1 MTTQARFC
9 TDRALRAERLPLPVT
24 EGTIALG
31 APTVGT
37 HCTVERKASRKEM
50 AEVDR

>member
-9 TDRALRAERLPLPVT
+9 TDRAPRPERPPLPVAG
-24 EGTIALG
+24 GTIALG
-31 APTVGT
+31 TPTVGT
-37 HCTVERKASRKEM
+37 HSTVGRKASRKEM